1 MVSGQLL
8 LSELSETK
16 STIGF
21 KVQLSDSST
30 TTVTSGA
37 GAGPVVIFNEGGFDA
52 VGAIISSTK
61 IV

>member
-16 STIGF
+16 STVGF
-21 KVQLSDSST
+21 NVQLSASSK
-30 TTVTSGA
+30 TTVISGT
-37 GAGPVVIFNEGGFDA
+37 GASPVVMFIVGGFDA
-52 VGAIISSTK
+52 VGAIISSTE

>member
-16 STIGF
+16 ATIGL
-21 KVQLSDSST
+21 KVQLSASSV
-30 TTVTSGA
+30 TTVTSGSGA
-37 GAGPVVIFNEGGFDA
+37 GAMPILMLGGFEA
-52 VGAIISSTK
+52 VGAVTSSTV